1 MKSSRYI
8 RLIAFL
14 TLLLAVSGIVQAQN
28 EDLER
33 AVAAYNSGDYAKAVS
48 LWEPHARQGNR
59 EAQYA
64 MGVVFYEGKGA
75 SRNLDQAI
83 KWFRKAADSGHP
95 TAMFNLGVAHW
106 EGRGVKQNFSQA
118 VDWWERAAEL
128 GDATSQYN
136 LGLAYY
142 LGKGAERDISKAR
155 DWLSRSAEQQHAD
168 AKRVL
173 GIIDKNNLAVKN
185 DPPATPAKPKAS
197 VDTRSETAQPES
209 LPSEKTTVPAASG
222 ETVNTS
228 FTAARVQSG
237 HLTVRAQ
244 PNLSA
249 PATRKLKQG
258 SPVKIIQYSGSWARL
273 ELPSPTRIWV
283 FGKYVTGAPNGR
295 ITANRVRVRSHPT
308 TGADSSV
315 VLHLDKGAPV
325 TVHAQSGDWKQISAG
340 HLLQNWAQ
348 QSGLA
353 VQKPVTQDWLDTFD
367 ALANPGQTSRSTPV
381 STPTEVVVAPFK
393 TAWVTADNAPVVG
406 RPDANAPVVSLLDK
420 GITVKVIGSKNGWIM
435 IKSPMGLDVWVYG
448 KFVKESGGR
457 AHINDNRVRIRSL
470 PSTGPDSD
478 VLGLLD
484 KGTEVEVIS
493 RKGDWSRLRVLNS
506 VAGWIKQDQLTTPGA
521 ITPDWQKR
529 WDAIRSEATR

>member
-1 MKSSRYI
+1 MKSSR
-8 RLIAFL
+8 RVKLIAFL
-14 TLLLAVSGIVQAQN
+14 ALLLSTSGIVQAQN
-28 EDLER
+28 EDLDQ

-48 LWEPHARQGNR
+48 LWEPYARQGNR

-64 MGVVFYEGKGA
+64 MGVAFYEGKGA
-75 SRNLDQAI
+75 SRDLDQAI
-83 KWFRKAADSGHP
+83 EWFRKAADSGQT
-95 TAMFNLGVAHW
+95 TAMFNLGVAYW
-106 EGRGVKQNFSQA
+106 EGRGVKQNFSRA

-128 GDATSQYN
+128 GDVTSQYN

-142 LGKGAERDISKAR
+142 LGKGAEHDISKAR
-155 DWLSRSAEQQHAD
+155 DWLGRSADQQHAD

-173 GIIDKNNLAVKN
+173 GIINKNDLAVKN
-185 DPPATPAKPKAS
+185 DQPVAPAKPKAS
-197 VDTRSETAQPES
+197 VDTRSETAQQES
-209 LPSEKTTVPAASG
+209 SSSGKAAVPTASG
-222 ETVNTS
+222 KIVNTG
-228 FTAARVQSG
+228 FTAAHVRSG

-249 PATRKLKQG
+249 PATRNLKQG
-258 SPVKIIQYSGSWARL
+258 NPVKIIQRSGSWVRL
-273 ELPSPTRIWV
+273 ELPSPTRVWV
-283 FGKYVTGAPNGR
+283 FGKYVAGAPSGR
-295 ITANRVRVRSHPT
+295 ITANRVRVRTHPT
-308 TGADSSV
+308 IGADSSV
-315 VLHLDKGAPV
+315 VLHLDKGAAV

-340 HLLQNWAQ
+340 YLLQNWAQ

-353 VQKPVTQDWLDTFD
+353 VQEPATQDWLDAFN
-367 ALANPGQTSRSTPV
+367 ALANPGQTSRSTSV

-393 TAWVTADNAPVVG
+393 TAWVTTDNAPVVG
-406 RPDANAPVVSLLDK
+406 RPDADAPVVSLLDK

-448 KFVKESGGR
+448 KFVTESVGR

-470 PSTGPDSD
+470 PSAAADSD

-484 KGTEVEVIS
+484 KGVEVEIIS